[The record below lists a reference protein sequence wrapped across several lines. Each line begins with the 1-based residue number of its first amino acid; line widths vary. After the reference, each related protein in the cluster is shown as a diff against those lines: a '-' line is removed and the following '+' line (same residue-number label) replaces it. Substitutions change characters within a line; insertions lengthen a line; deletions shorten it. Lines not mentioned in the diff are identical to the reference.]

1 MHKAS
6 VWMSSLAIAAAGGW
20 FAAAMF
26 AAPATGKEPRFPQLT
41 MDQLTMDQLNEAQKP
56 LGEQIMKVS
65 SVGLGGPY
73 NPMIRSPVL
82 GQRLYDLFY

>member
-1 MHKAS
+1 MKSAIF
-6 VWMSSLAIAAAGGW
+6 MSSLVIAAASGW
-20 FAAAMF
+20 FRATMF

-41 MDQLTMDQLNEAQKP
+41 MDQLNDAQKP

-73 NPMIRSPVL
+73 NR
-82 GQRLYDLFY
+82 